1 MTPNR
6 ELLPIASTAETR
18 RAVWVLIRPQRLFAL
33 VTFVVLVAGTV
44 IGLVG
49 PAILGRIVD
58 LVTERQPSEAIIWP
72 VALLI
77 LVAVGQAALSAAG
90 AAMVARL
97 GETILATLRERV
109 VERALE
115 LPVSQVEQAGSGDV
129 IARVA
134 GDVAVIAEAV
144 RESLP
149 LLTSSALTV
158 SLTVVGM
165 VVLDWRFALAGL
177 CATPIQIHTLRW
189 YLRKSSP
196 LYAAER
202 VAEGE
207 RAQQLL
213 DSISGAATVRAYRL
227 SPAHIQRVSDR
238 SQVAVDFALRT
249 TVLRTR
255 FFARLN
261 FAEYVGLSAI
271 LAVGFFLVR
280 NDTVTIGAAT
290 AAALYF
296 HRLFDPI
303 GSLLLRFDK
312 AQEAAAG
319 LARLVGIANLPEP
332 EEPEHPVKPADT
344 SIRVT
349 GVRHRYTSGHEVLHG
364 VDLEVPPGWRVALVG
379 ASGAGK
385 TTLAKLISGFHQP
398 TEGEITLGGVQHDEL
413 GPALTRRTVA
423 LITQE
428 VHVFAGTLA
437 EDLRLARPDATDD
450 QLIEALDRV
459 GASSWALALPD
470 GLDTVVGDGGHRLT
484 ASQAQQLALARLV
497 LADPPIVIL
506 DEATAEAGSRGART
520 LETAADRALE
530 GRTALVVA
538 HRLTQATTADR
549 IVVLDDGRV
558 VESGDHESLVAAG
571 GRYAAL
577 WVAWSRK
584 RFRASTNGNRSKL
597 VTRRDGKSSIR

>member
-6 ELLPIASTAETR
+6 ELLPIASMAETR
-18 RAVWVLIRPQRLFAL
+18 RAVWALMRPHRLFTL
-33 VTFVVLVAGTV
+33 VTIVVLVAGTV

-49 PAILGRIVD
+49 PAVLGRIVD
-58 LVTERQPSEAIIWP
+58 LVTEQQPPGAIVWP
-72 VALLI
+72 VVLLI

-97 GETILATLRERV
+97 GETILAALRERV

-115 LPVSQVEQAGSGDV
+115 LPISQVEHAGSGDV
-129 IARVA
+129 IARVG

-149 LLTSSALTV
+149 RLTSSALTV
-158 SLTVVGM
+158 SLTVVGL
-165 VVLDWRFALAGL
+165 VVLDWRLALAGL
-177 CATPIQIHTLRW
+177 CAAPFQIHTLRW

-213 DSISGAATVRAYRL
+213 DSISGAATVRAFRL
-227 SPAHIQRVSDR
+227 TQTHIQRVSDR
-238 SQVAVDFALRT
+238 SRVAVDFALRT

-261 FAEYVGLSAI
+261 FAEWVGLSAI
-271 LAVGFFLVR
+271 LAIGYFLVR
-280 NDTVTIGAAT
+280 DGAVSIGAAT

-303 GSLLLRFDK
+303 GSLLLRFDS

-332 EEPEHPVKPADT
+332 EEPEHPATPADT
-344 SIRVT
+344 SIRVA
-349 GVRHRYTSGHEVLHG
+349 GVRHSYTPGHDVLHG

-385 TTLAKLISGFHQP
+385 TTLAKLISGIHQP
-398 TEGEITLGGVQHDEL
+398 TAGEITLGGVRHDEL
-413 GPALTRRTVA
+413 GATLTRRTVA

-437 EDLRLARPDATDD
+437 DDLRLARPDATDD

-459 GASSWALALPD
+459 GASSWALALPG
-470 GLDTVVGDGGHRLT
+470 GLDTVVGEGGHRLT

-506 DEATAEAGSRGART
+506 DEATAEAGSRGAGT
-520 LETAADRALE
+520 LETAADRALA

-558 VESGDHESLVAAG
+558 VESGNHESLVAAG
-571 GRYAAL
+571 GTYTAL
-577 WVAWSRK
+577 WAAWSRK
-584 RFRASTNGNRSKL
+584 RFRASANGGATELAASH
-597 VTRRDGKSSIR
+597 DGKSPAH